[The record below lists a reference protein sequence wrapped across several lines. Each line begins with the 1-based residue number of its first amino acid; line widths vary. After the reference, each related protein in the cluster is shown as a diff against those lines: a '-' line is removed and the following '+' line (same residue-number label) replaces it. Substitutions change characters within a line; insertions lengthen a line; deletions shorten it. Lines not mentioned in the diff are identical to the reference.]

1 MIFPSIPTPIK
12 WNSNFSRSF
21 SLACIHTTSYGYSS
35 KSSSENRR
43 SRHHGGHRIG
53 SIVPRPRGQST
64 APDAAAAASTSTRTR
79 TTAAPA
85 AARTRTRTRTTA
97 APGAAT
103 TRTKTRER
111 KTAANTTCAQGPTA
125 ARSVVVLL
133 QPQRHQGNHGE
144 GVDARGQTARNNI
157 LRGQADTEVERGW
170 SRQSPL
176 PPDGRLPP
184 DAEPGREDEA
194 RSDSLPRLAD
204 DLQPGSL
211 RLSAGRRR
219 QPRAVGLRGPL
230 LDQLDAGARG
240 QLSPLGAVRAA
251 PPSAQRSRRRVRGAA
266 RAGLVHVAQAAAP
279 TARRS
284 PLRRPEDPGAISRRR
299 GGHRARDRLDPGTDV
314 DPRRRRRGREQQ
326 RRRLRHGTTAGLGQH
341 RPDPGA
347 HRGGLP
353 SGGLRLEPRQTL
365 NRADLWPCHLFF
377 KRQPG
382 EVVPSCRFAPGGFN
396 LVPHVSRLLDVAE
409 LVQLS
414 TSRNQRRCHEAA
426 LLEDYHRALCR
437 ALEENQR
444 EDSTPLPSLEDVLAE
459 YEAVRVAGLYLAA
472 MHMSLPR
479 RWSSW
484 SRREP
489 VGGQQR
495 LEHLNVYLR
504 HHLLVFNFFLMEYN
518 KVVFFISIT
527 PNSIFS
533 LLLNKIVFSRREKKP

>member
-1 MIFPSIPTPIK
+1 MEVIESDPSCLDPEANRQPQMQQQQVQVQEQEQLQDQQQQEQEQQQLQEQQPQEQKQEKEKPLRIRPAPRAQPQRDQ
-12 WNSNFSRSF
+12 SLYYFSRSD
-21 SLACIHTTSYGYSS
+21 I
-35 KSSSENRR
+35 KE
-43 SRHHGGHRIG
+43 IME
-53 SIVPRPRGQST
+53 
-64 APDAAAAASTSTRTR
+64 
-79 TTAAPA
+79 
-85 AARTRTRTRTTA
+85 
-97 APGAAT
+97 
-103 TRTKTRER
+103 K
-111 KTAANTTCAQGPTA
+111 
-125 ARSVVVLL
+125 
-133 QPQRHQGNHGE
+133 
-144 GVDARGQTARNNI
+144 
-157 LRGQADTEVERGW
+157 VERGW

-204 DLQPGSL
+204 DLHPRSL

-484 SRREP
+484 SRRDP
-489 VGGQQR
+489 VGGQRR
-495 LEHLNVYLR
+495 LEHPNVYLR
-504 HHLLVFNFFLMEYN
+504 FGVFRRSNDYVWACYRNDPPYRVQLADLCGELVARLAKMTPLLEVSPAE
-518 KVVFFISIT
+518 
-527 PNSIFS
+527 
-533 LLLNKIVFSRREKKP
+533 LLDAENNLIADADAADADAADAADADAADADAADAADADAADADADADAAGAADDQRQQREE